1 MNIYELLKA
10 GESIESIRMA
20 FGKELAEASD
30 KLRKEQE
37 TERLVHD
44 LAVAREDLVDSI
56 VTYSEIY
63 LETLFGEFYQFSD
76 TETEAIRQELIDQEK
91 ELKTYFK
98 DKKASHLTPDETRDE
113 LMKLVK
119 EYVLT
124 DPSVKEVK
132 LPF

>member
-30 KLRKEQE
+30 KLRKEKE
-37 TERLVHD
+37 TERLVHN
-44 LAVAREDLVDSI
+44 LALDRENLIDAI
-56 VTYSEIY
+56 ANYSETY
-63 LETLFGEFYQFSD
+63 LETLFGEPYSFSD
-76 TETEAIRQELIDQEK
+76 EEIKAIEQELIDQEK

-98 DKKASHLTPDETRDE
+98 EASSHLTSDEKTKNE
-113 LMKLVK
+113 LMKFIK

>member
-30 KLRKEQE
+30 KLRKEKE
-37 TERLVHD
+37 AERLVHN
-44 LAVAREDLVDSI
+44 LALERENLIDAI
-56 VTYSEIY
+56 ANYSETY
-63 LETLFGEFYQFSD
+63 LETLFGEPYHFSD
-76 TETEAIRQELIDQEK
+76 EEIKEIEQELIDQEK

-98 DKKASHLTPDETRDE
+98 EAPHLTSDETKDE
-113 LMKLVK
+113 LMKFIK

-124 DPSVKEVK
+124 DPSIKEAK
-132 LPF
+132 FPF

>member
-30 KLRKEQE
+30 KLRKERE
-37 TERLVHD
+37 AERLVHD
-44 LAVAREDLVDSI
+44 LALDREALVDAI
-56 VTYSEIY
+56 TNYSETY
-63 LETLFGEFYQFSD
+63 LELLLGESYSFSD
-76 TETEAIRQELIDQEK
+76 EEIKAIEQELIDQEK

-98 DKKASHLTPDETRDE
+98 NKKASHLIPDETRDE

>member
-30 KLRKEQE
+30 KLREEKE

-44 LAVAREDLVDSI
+44 LALTREELI
-56 VTYSEIY
+56 EAIANYSETY
-63 LETLFGEFYQFSD
+63 LEVLFGEPCHFSEKEIK
-76 TETEAIRQELIDQEK
+76 TIEQELIDQEK

-98 DKKASHLTPDETRDE
+98 DAPHLTSDETRDE
-113 LMKLVK
+113 LMKFIK

-124 DPSVKEVK
+124 DPSIKGAEF
-132 LPF
+132 PF

>member
-30 KLRKEQE
+30 KLRKEKE

-44 LAVAREDLVDSI
+44 LAVAREDLIDSI
-56 VTYSEIY
+56 VTYSDVY
-63 LETLFGEFYQFSD
+63 LETLFGEPYHFSD
-76 TETEAIRQELIDQEK
+76 KEIEAIRQELLNQEA
-91 ELKTYFK
+91 ELETYFK
-98 DKKASHLTPDETRDE
+98 EAPHLTSDETKDE
-113 LMKLVK
+113 LMKFIK

-124 DPSVKEVK
+124 DPSVKGTEF
-132 LPF
+132 PF